1 MRPKI
6 IKLIIS
12 LFLFFPLSGI
22 SQATESEHPKMDK
35 YYPRP
40 PEEKPVADPITMA
53 QPALTNTP
61 SVNNNNTVQPN
72 TVQAPKPVEQPAE
85 PPMPTA
91 PAVTSTPVT
100 VETPKMGVNDTTTID
115 QPATV
120 TQTTPVQKAVPQP
133 PPAKIYIDTRLG
145 SSSPQ
150 YDTWKK
156 NNDGAGSVT
165 TQSKQ

>member
-1 MRPKI
+1 MQVRI

-12 LFLFFPLSGI
+12 FFILFPLSGF
-22 SQATESEHPKMDK
+22 SQETESDHPKMDK

-40 PEEKPVADPITMA
+40 AEEKPIANPVTTA
-53 QPALTNTP
+53 QPVMTNTP
-61 SVNNNNTVQPN
+61 LVNNNNTVQPN
-72 TVQAPKPVEQPAE
+72 TVQVPKPAERPAQ
-85 PPMPTA
+85 PPMPIGS
-91 PAVTSTPVT
+91 AVTSTPVT
-100 VETPKMGVNDTTTID
+100 AETPKLGVNNTTTID
-115 QPATV
+115 QPAAV

-133 PPAKIYIDTRLG
+133 PPAVIYNDNRLG

-165 TQSKQ
+165 TQTK

>member
-1 MRPKI
+1 MVYNI
-6 IKLIIS
+6 IKLTIS
-12 LFLFFPLSGI
+12 LFIFFPLAGF
-22 SQATESEHPKMDK
+22 SQTTESEHPKMDK

-40 PEEKPVADPITMA
+40 PEEKPITNPVTTA
-53 QPALTNTP
+53 QPVMTNTP

-72 TVQAPKPVEQPAE
+72 TVQAPKPAEQPAE
-85 PPMPTA
+85 PPMETA

-100 VETPKMGVNDTTTID
+100 VETPKLGVNNTTNIE

-120 TQTTPVQKAVPQP
+120 TQTTPVQRVVPQSP
-133 PPAKIYIDTRLG
+133 PSEIYNGTRLG

-156 NNDGAGSVT
+156 NDDGAGSVT
-165 TQSKQ
+165 THSK

>member
-1 MRPKI
+1 MQFRI

-12 LFLFFPLSGI
+12 FFILFPLSGF

-40 PEEKPVADPITMA
+40 PEEKPVANPVTTA
-53 QPALTNTP
+53 QPVMTNTP
-61 SVNNNNTVQPN
+61 LVNNNNTVQPN

-85 PPMPTA
+85 QPMPTA
-91 PAVTSTPVT
+91 AAVTSTPVT
-100 VETPKMGVNDTTTID
+100 VETPKMGINNTNTIAG
-115 QPATV
+115 PATV
-120 TQTTPVQKAVPQP
+120 TQTIPVPKAGPKP
-133 PPAKIYIDTRLG
+133 PPGEIYNGTRLG

-150 YDTWKK
+150 YDTWKT

-165 TQSKQ
+165 TQTK